1 MTVKIAV
8 LVSGGGTNL
17 QALIDAKLKNG
28 KIVQVVSSNSQAY
41 ALERAR
47 LNNIRA
53 DVAERKNFNN
63 ALEFEN
69 KILSLLDET
78 KPDVIILAGFM
89 HILSANF
96 VNKFKN
102 RIINI
107 HPALIPAFCGKG
119 FYGLKVHEAALNYGV
134 KVTGATV
141 HLVNDIPD
149 GGKILKQKAVKI
161 LPGDTPEILQRRVM
175 EEAEWKILPQ
185 AAEELCMKINLFNN
199 NSYPGRG
206 IMIGCSEA
214 GRLMLAYFIMGRSAS
229 SRARVFEKL
238 NQDLIIK
245 IIDNSKVKDK
255 SLILYAPLRV
265 LNNKVIVTNGD
276 QTDTVYDFINHDKTF
291 EDALRT
297 REFEP
302 DAPHF
307 TPRISGI
314 LDLDFRKYKLN
325 ILKSGVNNSCV
336 REFFEYEAQAGAA
349 HLIHTYNNNAE
360 VLPSFTGEPKLVEN
374 ISDDID
380 DFAESL
386 WNALDDDNKISLYVR
401 YYNADNTFE
410 DRLFNKYKLD

>member
-1 MTVKIAV
+1 MTAKIAV

-28 KIVQVVSSNSQAY
+28 KIVQVISSRSDAY
-41 ALERAR
+41 ALQRAVN
-47 LNNIRA
+47 NNIKA
-53 DVAERKNFNN
+53 DVAERKSFNTS
-63 ALEFEN
+63 LEFES

-89 HILSANF
+89 HILSADF

-102 RIINI
+102 RIINV

-141 HLVNDIPD
+141 HLVNDVPD
-149 GGKILKQKAVKI
+149 GGKILKQKAVNI

-175 EEAEWKILPQ
+175 QEAEWQILPQ

-199 NSYPGRG
+199 NNYPGRG
-206 IMIGCSEA
+206 VMIGCDKS

-229 SRARVFEKL
+229 SRSRIFERRD
-238 NQDLIIK
+238 QDLIIK
-245 IIDNSKVKDK
+245 IIDDSKVADA

-276 QTDTVYDFINHDKTF
+276 QTDTIYDFINHDKTF
-291 EDALRT
+291 EEALRT

-314 LDLDFRKYKLN
+314 LDLNSRKYKLN
-325 ILKSGVNNSCV
+325 ILKCGINNSCT
-336 REFFEYEAQAGAA
+336 REFFEYDAQAGYA
-349 HLIHTYNNNAE
+349 HLIHTYNNNGE
-360 VLPSFTGEPKLVEN
+360 ILPSFTGEPKLVEN
-374 ISDDID
+374 VSDDID
-380 DFAESL
+380 EFADSL
-386 WNALDDDNKISLYVR
+386 WNALDDDNKVSLCVR
-401 YYNADNTFE
+401 YYDSFNSFDE
-410 DRLFNKYKLD
+410 RIFNKYK